1 MIDEILS
8 PESIQV
14 GKSFATKEE
23 ATIAAGNILLENGYI
38 EKEYI
43 DSMLE
48 KLDKEPFV
56 TFFGNGIAIPHGMLN
71 GVKHIKKTGIS
82 FIQIPD
88 GVDWNGETVYIVV
101 GIAGI
106 GEEQLHILRTLGDIA
121 VEEED
126 AKRLHEMED
135 VNQIYK
141 TLNKIAVHFGAG
153 NVGRGFIA
161 PLLKENGYRVIFVD
175 SSNDLVEKINNQK
188 EYKVTSYDKESTR
201 DNLVEKI
208 RALHTDQ
215 DQPLKE
221 ILNKASL
228 VTSSVGPNNLPLI
241 ANLLDKHIETKV
253 DFIAFENMYRASTYV
268 LEQKDSLHQ
277 KIQEHDVVVDKIIPL
292 QNIENLDLIVESFG
306 SIVFDQGQ
314 YIDKDKLIELSEVVS
329 KGDYEKEFTKK
340 LWLLNG
346 LHVCLAYYGLSKGVE
361 YIHELYEQKENEE
374 FIKKINSEYLK
385 AYTLYSNQDTEEVA
399 EYQNEI
405 NLRFSSKK
413 SKDQT
418 IRIAR
423 NPEIKFSKSE
433 RVHGPLKYLIKNGE
447 EVSAMKEVLEII
459 FNNEFKEVD
468 GFIDFTKEHLSDG
481 KENFYSNYWKEDKA
495 LDKFS
500 SNLGK

>member
-1 MIDEILS
+1 MIDEVLS
-8 PESIQV
+8 PDSIQV

-23 ATIAAGNILLENGYI
+23 ATIAVGNILLENGYI

-48 KLDKEPFV
+48 KLEKEPEF
-56 TFFGNGIAIPHGMLN
+56 TYFGNGIAIPHGMLS
-71 GVKHIKKTGIS
+71 GLKYIKKSGIS
-82 FIQIPD
+82 VIQTQD
-88 GVDWNGETVYIVV
+88 GVDWNGEKAYTVV

-106 GEEQLHILRTLGDIA
+106 GEEQIDILGALFNQI
-121 VEEED
+121 EHEED
-126 AKRLHEMED
+126 AKRLHKMDD

-161 PLLKENGYRVIFVD
+161 PLLKDNGYRVIFVD
-175 SSNDLVEKINNQK
+175 SSNDMVEKINNQK
-188 EYKVTSYDKESTR
+188 EYKVTSYDKESTT
-201 DNLVEKI
+201 DKLVEKI
-208 RALHTDQ
+208 RALHTDE
-215 DQPLKE
+215 DQLLKE

-228 VTSSVGPNNLPLI
+228 VTTSVGPNNLPLI
-241 ANLLDKHIETKV
+241 ANLLDKHIDTKV

-268 LEQKDSLHQ
+268 LEQKDSLHE

-292 QNIENLDLIVESFG
+292 QKIENLDLVVESFG

-314 YIDKDKLIELSEVVS
+314 YIDKLIELSEVVS

-346 LHVCLAYYGLSKGVE
+346 LHVCLAYYGLSKGTE
-361 YIHELYEQKENEE
+361 YIHELYEQKEHEE

-385 AYTLYSNQDTEEVA
+385 AYTLYSNQDIEEVL
-399 EYQNEI
+399 EYQNQI

-413 SKDQT
+413 SKDQN

>member
-1 MIDEILS
+1 MIEEILL
-8 PESIQV
+8 PDSIQV
-14 GKSFATKEE
+14 GKSFSTKEE
-23 ATIAAGNILLENGYI
+23 ATIAAGKILLDNGYI

-48 KLDKEPFV
+48 KLDKESFSTFV
-56 TFFGNGIAIPHGMLN
+56 GNGVAIPHGMLS
-71 GVKHIKKTGIS
+71 GVKYIKKTGIS

-88 GVDWNGETVYIVV
+88 GVDWNGETAYIVV

-106 GEEQLHILRTLGDIA
+106 GEEQVEILGALANQIED
-121 VEEED
+121 EED
-126 AKRLHEMED
+126 AKRLQEMDD
-135 VNQIYK
+135 VNEIYK
-141 TLNKIAVHFGAG
+141 TLTKIAVHFGAG

-161 PLLKENGYRVIFVD
+161 PLLQENGYHVIFVD
-175 SSNDLVEKINNQK
+175 SSIDLVEKINNQK
-188 EYKVTSYDKESTR
+188 EYKVTSYDRESTR
-201 DNLVEKI
+201 DNLVEKT
-208 RALHTDQ
+208 RALHTEQ
-215 DQPLKE
+215 DKQLKE

-228 VTSSVGPNNLPLI
+228 VTSSVGPNNLGLI
-241 ANLLDKHIETKV
+241 ANLLDKHIEEKV

-268 LEQKDSLHQ
+268 LEQKDSLSR

-292 QNIENLDLIVESFG
+292 QNIENLNLIVESFG
-306 SIVFDQGQ
+306 SIVFDQEQ
-314 YIDKDKLIELSEVVS
+314 YTDKLIDLSEVVS

-361 YIHELYEQKENEE
+361 YIYELYKQKDHEE
-374 FIKKINSEYLK
+374 FIEKINSEYLK
-385 AYTLYSNQDTEEVA
+385 AYTLYSNQNVEEVL

-418 IRIAR
+418 KRIAR

-459 FNNEFKEVD
+459 FNNEFNEVD
-468 GFIDFTKEHLSDG
+468 GFIDFKKENLSGG
-481 KENFYSNYWKEDKA
+481 KEDFYLNYWKEDKVLA
-495 LDKFS
+495 QFLS
-500 SNLGK
+500 SLGK

>member
-1 MIDEILS
+1 MIEEILL
-8 PESIQV
+8 PDSIQV
-14 GKSFATKEE
+14 GKSFSTKEE
-23 ATIAAGNILLENGYI
+23 ATIAAGKILLDNGYI

-48 KLDKEPFV
+48 KLDKESFS
-56 TFFGNGIAIPHGMLN
+56 TFIGNGVAIPHGMLS

-82 FIQIPD
+82 FIQIPE
-88 GVDWNGETVYIVV
+88 GVDWNGETAYIVV

-106 GEEQLHILRTLGDIA
+106 GEEQVEILGALANQIED
-121 VEEED
+121 EED
-126 AKRLHEMED
+126 AKRLQEMDD
-135 VNQIYK
+135 VNEIYK
-141 TLNKIAVHFGAG
+141 TLTKIAVHFGAG

-161 PLLKENGYRVIFVD
+161 PLLQENGYHVIFVD
-175 SSNDLVEKINNQK
+175 SSIDLVEKINNQK
-188 EYKVTSYDKESTR
+188 EYKVTSYDSESTR
-201 DNLVEKI
+201 DNLVEKT
-208 RALHTDQ
+208 RALHTEQ
-215 DQPLKE
+215 DKQLKE
-221 ILNKASL
+221 ILNRASL
-228 VTSSVGPNNLPLI
+228 VTSSVGPNNLGLI
-241 ANLLDKHIETKV
+241 ANLLDKHIEEKV

-268 LEQKDSLHQ
+268 LEQKDSLSR

-292 QNIENLDLIVESFG
+292 QNIENLNLIVESFG
-306 SIVFDQGQ
+306 SIVFDQEQ
-314 YIDKDKLIELSEVVS
+314 YTDKLIELSEVVR

-361 YIHELYEQKENEE
+361 YIYELYEQKDHEE
-374 FIKKINSEYLK
+374 FIEKINSEYLK
-385 AYTLYSNQDTEEVA
+385 AYTLYSNQNVEEVL

-418 IRIAR
+418 KRIAR

-459 FNNEFKEVD
+459 FNNEFNEVD
-468 GFIDFTKEHLSDG
+468 GFIDFKKENLSGG
-481 KENFYSNYWKEDKA
+481 KEDFYLNYWKEDKVLA
-495 LDKFS
+495 QFLS
-500 SNLGK
+500 SLGK

>member
-1 MIDEILS
+1 MIEEILL
-8 PESIQV
+8 PDSIQV
-14 GKSFATKEE
+14 GKSFSTKEE
-23 ATIAAGNILLENGYI
+23 ATIAAGKILLENGYI

-48 KLDKEPFV
+48 KLDKESFSTFV
-56 TFFGNGIAIPHGMLN
+56 GNGVAIPHGMLS
-71 GVKHIKKTGIS
+71 GVKYIKKTGIS
-82 FIQIPD
+82 FIQIPE
-88 GVDWNGETVYIVV
+88 GVDWNGETAYIVV

-106 GEEQLHILRTLGDIA
+106 GEEQVEILGALANQIED
-121 VEEED
+121 EED
-126 AKRLHEMED
+126 AKRLQEMDD
-135 VNQIYK
+135 VNEIYK
-141 TLNKIAVHFGAG
+141 TLTKIAVHFGAG
-153 NVGRGFIA
+153 NVGRGFIG
-161 PLLKENGYRVIFVD
+161 PLLQENGYHVIFVD
-175 SSNDLVEKINNQK
+175 SSIDLVEKINNQK
-188 EYKVTSYDKESTR
+188 EYKVTSYDRESTR
-201 DNLVEKI
+201 DNLVEKT
-208 RALHTDQ
+208 RALHTAQ
-215 DQPLKE
+215 DKQLKE

-228 VTSSVGPNNLPLI
+228 VTSSVGPNNLGLI
-241 ANLLDKHIETKV
+241 ANLLDKHIEEKV

-268 LEQKDSLHQ
+268 LEQKDSLSR

-292 QNIENLDLIVESFG
+292 QNIENLNLIVESFG
-306 SIVFDQGQ
+306 SIVFDQEQ
-314 YIDKDKLIELSEVVS
+314 YTDKLIELSEVVR

-361 YIHELYEQKENEE
+361 YIYELYEQKDHEE
-374 FIKKINSEYLK
+374 FIEKINSEYLK
-385 AYTLYSNQDTEEVA
+385 AYTLYSNQNVEEVL

-418 IRIAR
+418 KRIAR

-433 RVHGPLKYLIKNGE
+433 RVHAPLKYLIKNGE
-447 EVSAMKEVLEII
+447 EVSAMKEVIEII
-459 FNNEFKEVD
+459 FNNEFKEVG

>member
-1 MIDEILS
+1 MIEEILL
-8 PESIQV
+8 PDSIQV
-14 GKSFATKEE
+14 GKSFSTKEE
-23 ATIAAGNILLENGYI
+23 ATIAAGKILLDNGYI

-48 KLDKEPFV
+48 KLDKESFSTFV
-56 TFFGNGIAIPHGMLN
+56 GNGVAIPHGMLS
-71 GVKHIKKTGIS
+71 GVKYIKKTGIS
-82 FIQIPD
+82 FIQIPE
-88 GVDWNGETVYIVV
+88 GVDWNGETAYIVV

-106 GEEQLHILRTLGDIA
+106 GEEQVEILGALANQIED
-121 VEEED
+121 EED
-126 AKRLHEMED
+126 AKRLQEMDD
-135 VNQIYK
+135 VNEIYK
-141 TLNKIAVHFGAG
+141 TLTKIAVHFGAG

-161 PLLKENGYRVIFVD
+161 PLLQENGYHVIFVD
-175 SSNDLVEKINNQK
+175 SSIDLVEKINNQK
-188 EYKVTSYDKESTR
+188 EYKVTSYDRESTR
-201 DNLVEKI
+201 DNLVEKT
-208 RALHTDQ
+208 RALHTEQ
-215 DQPLKE
+215 DKQLKE

-228 VTSSVGPNNLPLI
+228 VTSSVGPNNLGLI
-241 ANLLDKHIETKV
+241 ANLLDKHIEEKV

-268 LEQKDSLHQ
+268 LEQKDSLSR

-292 QNIENLDLIVESFG
+292 QNIENLNLIVESFG
-306 SIVFDQGQ
+306 SIVFDQEQ
-314 YIDKDKLIELSEVVS
+314 YTDKLIELSEVVS

-361 YIHELYEQKENEE
+361 YIYELYEQKDHEE
-374 FIKKINSEYLK
+374 FIEKINSEYLK
-385 AYTLYSNQDTEEVA
+385 AYTLYSNQNVEEVL

-418 IRIAR
+418 KRIAR

-459 FNNEFKEVD
+459 FNNEFNEVD
-468 GFIDFTKEHLSDG
+468 GFIDFKKENLSGG
-481 KENFYSNYWKEDKA
+481 KEDFYLNYWKEDKVLA
-495 LDKFS
+495 QFLS
-500 SNLGK
+500 SLGK